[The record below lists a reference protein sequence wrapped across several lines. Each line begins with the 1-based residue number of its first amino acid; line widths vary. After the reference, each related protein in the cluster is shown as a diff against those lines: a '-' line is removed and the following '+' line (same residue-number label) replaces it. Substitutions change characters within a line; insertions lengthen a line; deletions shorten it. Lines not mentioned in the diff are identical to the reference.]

1 MVVGYIEILKLL
13 VYFVFKFFQFF
24 YEFLKVNDSGFVE
37 NFIYYNFYFEDDEDR
52 INICKVSKGI
62 IFVKVLKLVKI

>member
-37 NFIYYNFYFEDDEDR
+37 NFIYYNFYFEDEDR

-62 IFVKVLKLVKI
+62 IFVEVLKLVKI